1 MYRRSPLAIVMLFS
15 ILTLFFSCRGDE
27 SANDSWKYV
36 GPINDEKGASVQ
48 VYMDVANM
56 EISGNKRKFWIK
68 YVAGKEGQGGSPEQY
83 IRQTGY
89 WEIDC
94 FDRSLFRLAEE
105 YYSPGGEVL
114 GKTEKRV
121 REEYSSYES
130 LGAQM
135 SDVACR
141 YAGK

>member
-1 MYRRSPLAIVMLFS
+1 MFRRSGAIFLILFS
-15 ILTLFFSCRGDE
+15 LLILMFSCRGDKGP
-27 SANDSWKYV
+27 ADNWKYV
-36 GPINDEKGASVQ
+36 GTIKDEKGNEVG
-48 VYMDVANM
+48 VFMDMANL
-56 EISGNKRKFWIK
+56 EIDGNKRKFWIR
-68 YVAGKEGQGGSPEQY
+68 YMGIKEGKTGERY

-94 FDRSLFRLAEE
+94 FDRTLFRLGEE
-105 YYSPGGEVL
+105 YYRPDGTLL
-114 GKTEKRV
+114 GRSEKRV

-130 LGAQM
+130 LGAKM